1 GNENLFSLPSKQ
13 VNYPV
18 LTQRSEGNEN
28 LFSLPSKQ
36 VNYPVLTQ
44 RSEGPAKR
52 DRASKLNTLW
62 SCYSGLPNCC
72 A

>member
-1 GNENLFSLPSKQ
+1 MHLHPQTGICGFLARSNNLLTQRSEGNENLFSLPSKQ

-36 VNYPVLTQ
+36 VNYPV
-44 RSEGPAKR
+44 
-52 DRASKLNTLW
+52 
-62 SCYSGLPNCC
+62 
-72 A
+72 